1 MTETRIDGLLDELV
15 PAIEPRSDGWDDV
28 LARANT
34 TRRRYAAVA
43 VAALAL
49 LLVPTAVALR
59 GRIAD
64 LFQGTLAPPA
74 ISTSFEANNKLADM
88 AMQKGFGDK
97 FPHDDVSQAH
107 GVIEIQTADGLQDL
121 WVAPNEWVAPND
133 RGGKCWFIDWAN
145 DPPGP
150 GGKFGFGGCAPSS
163 PPSSD
168 IGWGSIWGYPHPD
181 LLTVYGRVY
190 APAARV
196 DVRLVDGSALTLPV
210 VEDFFLGSLPNGAKV
225 ERNTAYDDSGNA
237 VAESTR
243 TR

>member
-1 MTETRIDGLLDELV
+1 MTETRIDELLDELV

-34 TRRRYAAVA
+34 TRRRYAALA

-59 GRIAD
+59 GQIAD
-64 LFQGTLAPPA
+64 LFQGTPAPPA
-74 ISTSFEANNKLADM
+74 VLTNFESNNRVADM
-88 AMQKGFGDK
+88 ATQRGFGAK
-97 FPHDDVSQAH
+97 FPHADVSQAH
-107 GVIEIQTADGLQDL
+107 GVIEIQTADGPQDL
-121 WVAPNEWVAPND
+121 WVAPND
-133 RGGKCWFIDWAN
+133 QGGKCWFVDWAN

-150 GGKFGFGGCAPSS
+150 GGQFGFGGCAPSS

-168 IGWGSIWGYPHPD
+168 IGWGSIWVYPHPD

-225 ERNTAYDDSGNA
+225 ERITAYDDSGNA
-237 VAESTR
+237 VAASTR
-243 TR
+243 TG